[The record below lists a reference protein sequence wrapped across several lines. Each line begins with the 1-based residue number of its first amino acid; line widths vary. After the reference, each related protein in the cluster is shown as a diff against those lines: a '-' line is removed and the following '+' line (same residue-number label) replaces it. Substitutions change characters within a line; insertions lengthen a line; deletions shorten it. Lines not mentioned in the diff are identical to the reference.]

1 MNDDDADSGGDFF
14 VDALKTFLG
23 VCFVVLFVVTVGA
36 VAWGVFA

>member
-36 VAWGVFA
+36 VAWGLFA